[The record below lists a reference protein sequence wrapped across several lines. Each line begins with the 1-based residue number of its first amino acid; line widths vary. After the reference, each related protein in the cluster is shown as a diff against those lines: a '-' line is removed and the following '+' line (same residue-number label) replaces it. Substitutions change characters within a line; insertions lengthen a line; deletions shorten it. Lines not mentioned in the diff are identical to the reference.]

1 MKKITVI
8 FIAAV
13 FVFLFGGCT
22 ASSEIENKKIVTACS
37 AEAALSGKIYKF
49 YVSVPS
55 GEDGGEDG
63 SFVSSAKIYE
73 FKSKNFEK
81 AVEQFKS
88 DGGGE
93 IDLDH
98 VGLFISDKNYL
109 ESCFE
114 DDEPYIRRQIKMNP
128 MVNFCIDLSG
138 GNEIFDCISTEYDGN
153 TENFTSFMFEKS
165 NSDVSCSISDIALAV
180 YNKYYT
186 AVIPVIKTVDMDKG
200 SLANICAVSFY
211 NTGDN
216 VKIIDGDDCE
226 NFRTL
231 ISENGKKL
239 ISRFVFLKNGRL
251 HLAIPDDFKGRDD
264 FLSLAKKNFA
274 ENYDIFNCM
283 YYSKRLFITSSDYFK
298 FMNENS
304 LSDVIFN

>member
-1 MKKITVI
+1 MKKFTVI
-8 FIAAV
+8 FVAAA
-13 FVFLFGGCT
+13 FVLLFGGCT

-37 AEAALSGKIYKF
+37 AESALSGKIYKF

-55 GEDGGEDG
+55 GEDGSEDG

-73 FKSKNFEK
+73 FKSRNFEE

-93 IDLDH
+93 TDFDH
-98 VGLFISDKNYL
+98 VSLFISDKNYL

-128 MVNFCIDLSG
+128 MVNFCLDLSG
-138 GNEIFDCISTEYDGN
+138 GNEIFDCISSEYDGN
-153 TENFTSFMFEKS
+153 TEKFTSFMFEKS
-165 NSDVSCSISDIALAV
+165 NSDVSCSISDMALAV
-180 YNKYYT
+180 YNEYYT
-186 AVIPVIKTVDMDKG
+186 AAVPVIKTVDMDKS

-211 NTGDN
+211 TPGET
-216 VKIIDGDDCE
+216 VKILDGSDCE
-226 NFRTL
+226 SYRSL
-231 ISENGKKL
+231 ISENGKKF
-239 ISRFVFLKNGRL
+239 ISGMIYLKKGNMY
-251 HLAIPDDFKGRDD
+251 LAIPDDFKGKDD

-274 ENYDIFNCM
+274 GNYDIFNCM